1 MDTLF
6 GQENPEILRLDQ
18 FSRREFLQWAGRG
31 LAGLF
36 TLALLDR
43 AEGKERIIPPSGL
56 LAAGGSP
63 SQNQNPPVA
72 TSPEAENEV
81 PEMGRVLDN
90 TLSVY
95 SRPSFAAKL
104 VNMYW
109 RDLVF
114 PINGVTIG
122 DQYPTHN
129 RVWYLIN
136 NKEGYAHSGKLQPV
150 AVRHNT
156 PLTKVPD
163 GGLLAEITVP
173 YSDAVWDPNDE
184 KRRPFAYRLYYSTV
198 YWIMDV
204 LTDKKGRKWYRIPD
218 DKLKIA
224 YYVSAEHMRPIAPE
238 DLAPISPHIPASEKR
253 LEIRLKDQV
262 VVAYE
267 ANRAM
272 YMTRIASGGKFID
285 GDYSTPRGRFMTN
298 RKRPSR
304 HMASE
309 DLAAPSAYDLPGV
322 PWVSY
327 LTQSGISFH
336 GTYWHND
343 FGKPRSHGCINV
355 SPQAARWIYRWSNPS
370 VPYAEH
376 TWNKDEGTRVDVIE

>member
-6 GQENPEILRLDQ
+6 VQNHPEILRLDHL
-18 FSRREFLQWAGRG
+18 SRREFLQWTSRG

-43 AEGKERIIPPSGL
+43 TRGAAERIIP
-56 LAAGGSP
+56 AA
-63 SQNQNPPVA
+63 A
-72 TSPEAENEV
+72 PEAESEV
-81 PEMGRVLDN
+81 PENGRVLDN

-95 SRPSFAAKL
+95 SRPSFAARL

-122 DQYPTHN
+122 DNYPTHN

-136 NKEGYAHSGKLQPV
+136 NEGYAHSGKLQPV
-150 AVRHNT
+150 AVRQNP
-156 PLTKVPD
+156 PLTKVPE
-163 GGLLAEITVP
+163 GGLLAEVTVP
-173 YSDAVWDPNDE
+173 YTDAVWDPNHIE
-184 KRRPFAYRLYYSTV
+184 KPTPYAYRLYYSTV
-198 YWIMDV
+198 YWITD
-204 LTDKKGRKWYRIPD
+204 LLIDKKGQKWYLVPD
-218 DKLKIA
+218 DKLKMK
-224 YYVSAEHMRPIAPE
+224 YYVNAEHLRPIAAE
-238 DLAPISPHIPASEKR
+238 ELAPISPHIPASEKR
-253 LEIRLKDQV
+253 LEVRLQEQV

-267 ANRAM
+267 SNRPV
-272 YMTRIASGGKFID
+272 YMTRVASGGRFID
-285 GDYSTPRGRFMTN
+285 GDYSTPQGHYMSN

-322 PWVSY
+322 AWVSY
-327 LTQSGISFH
+327 LTKSGISFH

-343 FGKPRSHGCINV
+343 FGKPRSHGCINL
-355 SPQAARWIYRWSNPS
+355 SPQAARWIYRWTNPA

-376 TWNKDEGTRVDVIE
+376 TWNADDGTQVDVVE